1 MNLPTVSLGQTQGFN
16 DCLDLFRCFLMAVW
30 SFSQVGSVPTGRQW
44 MLGQQQNAVDW
55 KIQNGEMVSS
65 VFWRPMSRRGRDLMQ
80 CNLTR
85 MCDVEMAARASR
97 HMGRP
102 RLMDH
107 GATCRMRSSALK
119 GRKKGPSLSLVAL
132 SRNAATSDT
141 ALGRPVSGSRFS
153 KESVLRRVA
162 QRDRYVSLH
171 RRGSFAVDSSLAA
184 RQWYVLLG
192 EDGEAMRIG
201 GGLQS
206 AAQPVSHD
214 HDAETRQAERHA
226 DKLVTF
232 FKADVREAIYILLPA
247 SHLPEFAH
255 REPTVLQTQLPRRV
269 ARRVVCLVFQG
280 PRQGLEVAFPK
291 YCPKE
296 YTIPGVCICSPV
308 QCIA

>member
-1 MNLPTVSLGQTQGFN
+1 MNQPTVSLGQTQGFN

-119 GRKKGPSLSLVAL
+119 GRKKGSLSLLLL
-132 SRNAATSDT
+132 SRIAATSDT

-153 KESVLRRVA
+153 KESVLRRVVRA
-162 QRDRYVSLH
+162 TATGACIGVAALRSTH
-171 RRGSFAVDSSLAA
+171 HWRRGN
-184 RQWYVLLG
+184 
-192 EDGEAMRIG
+192 
-201 GGLQS
+201 
-206 AAQPVSHD
+206 
-214 HDAETRQAERHA
+214 
-226 DKLVTF
+226 
-232 FKADVREAIYILLPA
+232 DVREAIYILLPA